1 MQSAQTAANDPQQ
14 TTENAPAPSR
24 LRVIFLSLLALAA
37 GIAATVGFESLRYE
51 RFPGFLQARMRNV
64 AAARDAQIA
73 EILVTSGSL
82 VTAGQ
87 PLVRLQDAAFEQRLD
102 AKKREIESLEIELA
116 QNQAR
121 LEVELEWRRKNVL
134 ERIFE

>member
-1 MQSAQTAANDPQQ
+1 
-14 TTENAPAPSR
+14 
-24 LRVIFLSLLALAA
+24 
-37 GIAATVGFESLRYE
+37 
-51 RFPGFLQARMRNV
+51 MRNV
-64 AAARDAQIA
+64 AAVRDAQIA
-73 EILVTSGSL
+73 EILVTPGSL

-121 LEVELEWRRKNVL
+121 LEVELEWRRKNVM
-134 ERIFE
+134 ERIFDARLRSLQALRHEIRSPLGDDFSRETAWSAAPVI